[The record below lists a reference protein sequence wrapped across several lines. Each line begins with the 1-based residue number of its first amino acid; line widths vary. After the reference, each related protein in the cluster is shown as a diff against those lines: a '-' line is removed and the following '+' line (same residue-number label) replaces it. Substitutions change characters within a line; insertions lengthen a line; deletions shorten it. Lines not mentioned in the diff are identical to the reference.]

1 MHSRCTFRGKNPGE
15 SIILLYSLLG
25 NLCSTSGAIL
35 SRQLHIQGK
44 LRYCHPP
51 PHINPEDFQPQ
62 HSEFL
67 KTDVD
72 FSEFSS
78 TSTSHNKVRRIENV
92 VDKNF
97 FHQANVRALSKGVQ
111 SVMGYKPGCGPVP
124 APKPGKEV
132 MEGKP

>member
-1 MHSRCTFRGKNPGE
+1 IT
-15 SIILLYSLLG
+15 
-25 NLCSTSGAIL
+25 
-35 SRQLHIQGK
+35 GK
-44 LRYCHPP
+44 LLYCHPP

-124 APKPGKEV
+124 APKPGTEV
-132 MEGKP
+132 VEGKPWKKHGNRNKKEKVRRLNRHLEA